1 MTLQPGQQT
10 NAMHI
15 LPNTSKSKGNR
26 AIKFGH
32 LIECN
37 VRNILLEKSCI
48 KMPIAFILY
57 DFFLMFC
64 MIFEKKYVT
73 FYTLLTDQISLTGCL
88 YVVRY

>member
-32 LIECN
+32 LIE
-37 VRNILLEKSCI
+37 
-48 KMPIAFILY
+48 
-57 DFFLMFC
+57 
-64 MIFEKKYVT
+64 
-73 FYTLLTDQISLTGCL
+73 
-88 YVVRY
+88 